1 MCFFNQWFLDGGNS
15 AGMLAT
21 LVHAN
26 DEIVCHE
33 MATSIAAILEA
44 KEVGGGVQF
53 QGYIVFSSQGTPV
66 LCAY

>member
-1 MCFFNQWFLDGGNS
+1 
-15 AGMLAT
+15 MLAT

-53 QGYIVFSSQGTPV
+53 HGYIVFSSQGTPV